1 MLNVKNEAGSF
12 LAVNSG
18 RAVRKF
24 ANFLKRLAAIALVC
38 VLGFTLSSSSL
49 ANAEDQQIGS
59 RAGEQ
64 SVSPTLENT
73 PGFEA
78 TLQSGD
84 GLEIGPEIIGQPVRG
99 TIPAPT
105 IKKVFYDATTIS
117 GGNVQRKRVKG
128 VGTVRSTVYVTLK
141 DKNGNEKAT
150 VSVTPRSGTAWTV
163 DLPGGVTVAEGDT
176 VTAYQTTFLRMK
188 IRSACTCYSAADL
201 FSWSC

>member
-1 MLNVKNEAGSF
+1 MLNFKNEASSF
-12 LAVNSG
+12 LAANPG

-24 ANFLKRLAAIALVC
+24 ANSLKRLAAIALVC

-64 SVSPTLENT
+64 SVNPTLENT
-73 PGFEA
+73 P
-78 TLQSGD
+78 GD

-105 IKKVFYDATTIS
+105 IGKVFYDATTIS
-117 GGNVQRKRVKG
+117 GANVQRERVG
-128 VGTVRSTVYVTLK
+128 GSIVRSTVYVTLK